1 MVKIRIFSPN
11 VHAYVFGDIQRY
23 FSNKKIITHNR
34 YVPEPKSK
42 KVQYINHFELDNTFE
57 DQSII

>member
-1 MVKIRIFSPN
+1 MFTLMFLVIFK
-11 VHAYVFGDIQRY
+11 DIFPTKR
-23 FSNKKIITHNR
+23 SSHIT
-34 YVPEPKSK
+34 VMFQISKSK